1 MASFGLL
8 MNWFG
13 DSPDGSLARYRRV
26 ERPQFGFFLDHSMD
40 AASNLMIAVG
50 LGLSP
55 YVDMGA
61 ALFTLVGYLLLGLSV
76 FLSTHVS
83 GQLRLSFL
91 GFGPTELR
99 LTMILF
105 NLAVFLMGPVTSA
118 FLGRPSPC
126 IRFRCLC
133 SERCWSVFSSLTF
146 AARPRIPPAI
156 RPRFRRSVR
165 GIRRHARSS
174 RFDRDYSAR
183 FSRPGGFEPGV
194 ADCRFPAWSI
204 DRIDQRGAPPRDF
217 PEDGNIGCDD
227 FHAGREPLRHRQPV
241 AFFQ

>member
-8 MNWFG
+8 LNWFG
-13 DSPDGSLARYRRV
+13 DSPDGSLARYRGV

-105 NLAVFLMGPVTSA
+105 NLAVFIMGPVDISIFGQDISLHSVSVTLLGTVLVALFIVNVCRTASA
-118 FLGRPSPC
+118 LSR
-126 IRFRCLC
+126 
-133 SERCWSVFSSLTF
+133 E
-146 AARPRIPPAI
+146 
-156 RPRFRRSVR
+156 
-165 GIRRHARSS
+165 HA
-174 RFDRDYSAR
+174 
-183 FSRPGGFEPGV
+183 
-194 ADCRFPAWSI
+194 
-204 DRIDQRGAPPRDF
+204 
-217 PEDGNIGCDD
+217 
-227 FHAGREPLRHRQPV
+227 
-241 AFFQ
+241 